1 MYSFAFWQHSLRMA
15 MVVSE
20 SFCLSAISLFNMWPR
35 AFAKKNIYFHHV
47 SYSVEHGESG
57 TLQCYGY
64 SCSSEDEPKWLVQLG
79 CVSIIPYQ
87 GRFLICLFFPK
98 QAWPLHAAIGMLCSS
113 VKLGVYCIELSS
125 CYISLNFWYELYK
138 CFCYDGLTGNTT
150 IWCGGT
156 TPPIVWLQLPHA
168 TFQSGFILSLIYS
181 VNCSNNIFN
190 LYSLCHALDYSLQ
203 ITYH

>member
-1 MYSFAFWQHSLRMA
+1 MNKDYTHFVLTIAFLWEFPQEFTNCILYIQQYMYSFAFWQHSLRMA

-113 VKLGVYCIELSS
+113 VKLGVHRAKQL
-125 CYISLNFWYELYK
+125 LY
-138 CFCYDGLTGNTT
+138 
-150 IWCGGT
+150 
-156 TPPIVWLQLPHA
+156 
-168 TFQSGFILSLIYS
+168 
-181 VNCSNNIFN
+181 
-190 LYSLCHALDYSLQ
+190 
-203 ITYH
+203 